1 MDTLVDDTETA
12 IARRIRLERDARNW
26 SLAELA
32 EKSGVSKAS
41 ISKIERGEMSA
52 SAGILVRLAT
62 AFDLTLAGL
71 LLKAETEKGRLYRV
85 ADQPV
90 WRDPVTGYVRRQ
102 IFGRPDHPLE
112 MVRVELPPGQS
123 VSFPAWSYA
132 HIRHVVW
139 VQSGKLTLVEGS
151 VRNYLGAGDSLG
163 FGPPSDI
170 TYANESEKPCTYIV
184 ALARG

>member
-1 MDTLVDDTETA
+1 MDTLVDDTETG

-32 EKSGVSKAS
+32 EKSGVAKAS

-52 SAGILVRLAT
+52 SAGILARLAT

-71 LLKAETEKGRLYRV
+71 LLRAEGEKPRLSRA

-90 WRDPVTGYVRRQ
+90 WRDPATGYNRKQ
-102 IFGRPDHPLE
+102 IFGRSDHPLE
-112 MVRVELPPGQS
+112 VVRVELPPRQS
-123 VSFPAWSYA
+123 ASFPASSYA
-132 HIRHVVW
+132 HTRHVVW
-139 VQSGKLTLVEGS
+139 VQSGKLTLIEAG
-151 VRNYLGAGDSLG
+151 VRNVLSAGDSLG
-163 FGPPSDI
+163 FGPPSEV

-184 ALARG
+184 TLARS